1 MNREDI
7 SHLATL
13 SRIALTEEELSKLEG
28 ELSSIVS
35 YVAVISDLASD
46 TTDSAPEVGPLHNV
60 FRPDTVTNDVG
71 QHTNALLAEMPQ
83 TEGAFLKVK
92 KILGG
97 TQ

>member
-13 SRIALTEEELSKLEG
+13 ARITLSEEELEKLPQ

-35 YVAVISDLASD
+35 YVDVISDIAAEDD
-46 TTDSAPEVGPLHNV
+46 TGAPEIGALYNV
-60 FRPDTVTNDVG
+60 FRADEVTNGVG
-71 QHTNALLAEMPQ
+71 EYTEALLAEMPH
-83 TEGAFLKVK
+83 TEGKFMKVK

-97 TQ
+97 TD

>member
-35 YVAVISDLASD
+35 YVAVISDIAADIAGS
-46 TTDSAPEVGPLHNV
+46 TPEVGPLHNV
-60 FRPDTVTNDVG
+60 FRPDVVTNTVG
-71 QHTNALLAEMPQ
+71 EHTKTLLAEMPQ

-92 KILGG
+92 KILGD